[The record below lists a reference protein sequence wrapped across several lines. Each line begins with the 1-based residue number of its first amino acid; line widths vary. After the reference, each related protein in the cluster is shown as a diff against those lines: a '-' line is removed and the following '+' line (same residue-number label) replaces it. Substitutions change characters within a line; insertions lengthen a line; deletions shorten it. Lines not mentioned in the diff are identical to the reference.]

1 MDESPSRDQR
11 YCSNCGEQITR
22 QANYCHYCGERL
34 KSPAES
40 DRRGGVSD
48 PAPGHESRGHD
59 HDSDEGWDHDSG
71 EGWDHGTAGSDT
83 PETAASPD
91 PEGREAYWRPDESP
105 LRTVGIAAG
114 LGVLGIVFLVIIS
127 LVLGGVLFAAG
138 ASGAILLVVGTV
150 VGQYVGF
157 GGLAVGYLRRRGLQW
172 EQIRSYLGVRIP
184 TLREVGVLV
193 AGYVA
198 IVVLVLVVASIA
210 AAFLPEPADNQAA
223 ETTMEN
229 PEIVPAMILVMF
241 LVVGPMEELLYR
253 GVVQNRLRERL
264 SPAPAIAIASAIFAL
279 VHVIALAGSP
289 AGMLVTV
296 FILFFP
302 ATVFGAVY
310 EYTGNLV
317 VPWLLHSVHNSVIVT
332 LIFFAPEESE
342 TILSALVALPG
353 L

>member
-11 YCSNCGEQITR
+11 YCSNCGERITR
-22 QANYCHYCGERL
+22 ESNYCHYCGEPIETRAG
-34 KSPAES
+34 SDQRDDAPAS
-40 DRRGGVSD
+40 AS
-48 PAPGHESRGHD
+48 GHEPHAQD
-59 HDSDEGWDHDSG
+59 HQTG
-71 EGWDHGTAGSDT
+71 EGWHHETARTEYPETAGSGD
-83 PETAASPD
+83 PGASG
-91 PEGREAYWRPDESP
+91 GRSGHWRPDESP

-114 LGVLGIVFLVIIS
+114 LGVLGIVFLAVVS
-127 LVLGGVLFAAG
+127 LVLGGVLLAAG

-150 VGQYVGF
+150 IGQYVGF
-157 GGLAVGYLRRRGLQW
+157 GGLAVGYLRRRGFEW

-198 IVVLVLVVASIA
+198 IIILVIVVAGIA
-210 AAFLPEPADNQAA
+210 SVFLPEPADNQAA

-253 GVVQNRLRERL
+253 GIVQNRLRERF
-264 SPAPAIAIASAIFAL
+264 SAAPAIAIASAIFAV

-289 AGMLVTV
+289 SGMLVTV

-317 VPWLLHSVHNSVIVT
+317 IPWLLHSIHNSVIVT
-332 LIFFAPEESE
+332 LIFFGDNIEESGT
-342 TILSALVALPG
+342 TISALLG
-353 L
+353 LVGL

>member
-22 QANYCHYCGERL
+22 QANYCHYCGEPLER
-34 KSPAES
+34 SSES
-40 DRRGGVSD
+40 DRQGGVSD
-48 PAPGHESRGHD
+48 PAPGHESRQH
-59 HDSDEGWDHDSG
+59 DHDSG
-71 EGWDHGTAGSDT
+71 EGWDHGAAGSDVPETAGSPG
-83 PETAASPD
+83 PEAA
-91 PEGREAYWRPDESP
+91 EGRGAYLRPDESP

-127 LVLGGVLFAAG
+127 LVLGGVLLAAG

-150 VGQYVGF
+150 IGQYVGF

-172 EQIRSYLGVRIP
+172 EQIRSYLGLRIP
-184 TLREVGVLV
+184 TLREIGVLV

-229 PEIVPAMILVMF
+229 PEIVPAMVLVMF

-253 GVVQNRLRERL
+253 GIVQNRLRERL
-264 SPAPAIAIASAIFAL
+264 SAVPAVAIASAIFAV

-289 AGMLVTV
+289 SGMLVTV

-317 VPWLLHSVHNSVIVT
+317 IPWLLHSIHNSVIVT
-332 LIFFAPEESE
+332 LLFFGDNMEEGGA
-342 TILSALVALPG
+342 ILSAILTLAG